1 LVVCSERV
9 VAGGGPLGNYLVFD
23 RSPEVRVWE
32 IDQHANAAAQI
43 IAIISTLGAGRFY
56 GLLGTRPCALR
67 CMTASVSRT
76 TFATKD
82 SRLTPRRIFNLFGE
96 GIMSRASC

>member
-9 VAGGGPLGNYLVFD
+9 VAGGGALGNYLVFD

-43 IAIISTLGAGRFY
+43 IAIIGNDTSRKIRGRH
-56 GLLGTRPCALR
+56 
-67 CMTASVSRT
+67 S
-76 TFATKD
+76 
-82 SRLTPRRIFNLFGE
+82 NLK
-96 GIMSRASC
+96 